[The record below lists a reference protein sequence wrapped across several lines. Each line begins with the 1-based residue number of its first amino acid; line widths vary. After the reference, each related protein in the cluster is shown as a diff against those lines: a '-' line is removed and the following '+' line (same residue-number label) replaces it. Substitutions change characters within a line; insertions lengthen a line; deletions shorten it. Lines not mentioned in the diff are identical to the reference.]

1 MKSLLIRNFRLFKEL
16 KIDRLGRVNLVVGK
30 NNSGKTCLLEALMV
44 YATYADLD
52 ILHKLVSDR
61 EEDWG
66 GLDLGSIKNSIFD
79 IEHPFRFLF
88 HGYRFPEEES
98 GAIEIGPA
106 EIEELRLKLF
116 PKDPSLFEP
125 GKMEIELPFNLGK
138 FDPLTD
144 SGLPL
149 LARHSGSTYF
159 LTDLFTI
166 GAKENAWKD
175 RLRTTNVQLVSSLG
189 LGAGTEPVLWDR
201 INLTEMEDEIVK
213 CLQLID
219 PKIKKIAMV
228 GRKYGGHYRIPVVR
242 YGEGDERVPLKNF
255 GEGMVRIFHIALAL
269 VNAKGGFLLIDEFE
283 NGLHWSIHP
292 AVWNVVFTMAERLNV
307 EVFATTHSKDC
318 IRGFHE
324 TWSKRE
330 PDGTF
335 HRLDVK
341 NKKIKAVSYTCETL
355 ADALETDVEVR

>member
-16 KIDRLGRVNLVVGK
+16 KINRLGRVNLVVGK

-52 ILHKLVSDR
+52 VLYKLVADR
-61 EEDWG
+61 EEDWS
-66 GLDLGSIKNSIFD
+66 GLETDHLNKSIFD
-79 IEHPFRFLF
+79 IQHPFRFLF
-88 HGYRFPEEES
+88 HGYRFPEKES
-98 GAIEIGPA
+98 GAIEIGP
-106 EIEELRLKLF
+106 IEDEKLRLKLF
-116 PKDPSLFEP
+116 PKDPTHFEP
-125 GKMEIELPFNLGK
+125 GKMEIELPFNKGK
-138 FDPLTD
+138 FDLLTD

-149 LARHSGSTYF
+149 LARYLGSTYF
-159 LTDLFTI
+159 RTDLFTI
-166 GAKENAWKD
+166 GSGKTWND
-175 RLRTTNVQLVSSLG
+175 RLTTTNVQIVSSLG
-189 LGAGTEPVLWDR
+189 LGTGAEPVLWDR
-201 INLTEMEDEIVK
+201 INITEMEDEVVK

-219 PKIKKIAMV
+219 PNIKKIAMV
-228 GRKYGGHYRIPVVR
+228 GRKFGSNYRIPVVR
-242 YGEGDERVPLKNF
+242 YGDANERVPLKSF

-307 EVFATTHSKDC
+307 KVFATTHSKDC

-324 TWSKRE
+324 IWSQRE

-335 HRLDVK
+335 HRLDIK
-341 NKKIKAVSYTCETL
+341 NKKIKAVSYTCEIL
-355 ADALETDVEVR
+355 ADALETDVDA